1 MTEDKLNGLLKELDT
16 SLPDLAPL
24 CQDAEFLHSL
34 LVIAIDHG
42 ELRGMAK
49 TNQDWN
55 KALSCYIYTSRRN

>member
-1 MTEDKLNGLLKELDT
+1 MTEDKLNTLLEQLHTTVPELA
-16 SLPDLAPL
+16 SL

-55 KALSCYIYTSRRN
+55 KALSCYKHTSRIN